1 MFITKKHLD
10 RRTFL
15 KGLGGVG
22 VALPFLDAMIPAAVA
37 DVLAQPQ
44 LRAVF
49 VYTPHGAI
57 QEELVPKEAG
67 AGYTMT
73 PILSPLERFREQ
85 MLVISNLAMNPKSF
99 LGSGHSGASA
109 TWLSGSAAKDTGSVD
124 IEAGTTINQ
133 MIARKIGL
141 DTPFPSL
148 ELGIEDSNLIGTCD
162 GAVSCAYINSISWR
176 TPTTPLPVEINPRV
190 VFEMMFGD
198 GSSPEQRVAR
208 FGSDRSLLDSIMKA
222 AAGLQRELGG
232 ADRTR
237 VSDYLENVR
246 EVERRVGIMEQRA
259 KSIRLDIPD
268 APVEMPQVYEEHVN
282 LMFDMQLLALQTDV
296 TRVTSF
302 MMSRELNMRTY
313 PHIGVPEQHH
323 AVSHHG
329 NIPPMIAKCVK
340 VNQYHASLF
349 AKFVEKL
356 ANTQDG
362 AGSLLDHTM
371 ILYGSGMGDSNF
383 HAQNPM
389 SNILVG
395 GAAGRI
401 KGGRHLPQPA
411 STPMAN
417 LLLALLHVADIE
429 AESIGNS
436 TGAIAL

>member
-1 MFITKKHLD
+1 MFITKKYLD

-22 VALPFLDAMIPAAVA
+22 VALPFLDAMVPAAA
-37 DVLAQPQ
+37 SEALARPQ

-49 VYTPHGAI
+49 IYTPHGAI
-57 QEELVPKEAG
+57 PGGWVPKEAG

-73 PILSPLERFREQ
+73 PILAPLEPFREQ

-162 GAVSCAYINSISWR
+162 GAVSCSYINSVSWR
-176 TPTTPLPVEINPRV
+176 TPTTPLPVEINPRA
-190 VFEMMFGD
+190 VFEIMFGD
-198 GSSPEQRVAR
+198 GSSPGQRIAR
-208 FGSDRSLLDSIMKA
+208 LHLDRSLLDSITSA
-222 AAGLQRELGG
+222 AMGLKRELSGV
-232 ADRTR
+232 DRAR
-237 VSDYLENVR
+237 VSDYLDNVR
-246 EVERRVGIMEQRA
+246 EVERRVAIMEQRA
-259 KSIRLDIPD
+259 ANIRLDIPD
-268 APVEMPQVYEEHVN
+268 APVEMPQVYEEHVK

-329 NIPPMIAKCVK
+329 NNPAMIEKCVK
-340 VNQYHASLF
+340 INKYHVSLF
-349 AKFVEKL
+349 ADFVGKL
-356 ANTQDG
+356 ANTRDG

-389 SNILVG
+389 SNIVVG
-395 GAAGRI
+395 GAAGRL
-401 KGGRHLPQPA
+401 KGGKHLPQPPN
-411 STPMAN
+411 TPMAN
-417 LLLALLHVADIE
+417 LLLALLNVADVE

-436 TGAIAL
+436 TGVLSI